1 MLPLFL
7 YLRST
12 ATACERGSQGLL
24 RSACSLFTWLSAGKE
39 EILNKE
45 VNTIGARIRE
55 CRKEMGYSQETLAAM
70 LYMKKTTICKYEKD
84 QHDIPSC
91 VIVELAK
98 ALHTTPNYLLL
109 GDIEEDD
116 WMDDM
121 IQMLEKIKKPEYR
134 ELAKKQ
140 LEVLIDFDK

>member
-1 MLPLFL
+1 M
-7 YLRST
+7 
-12 ATACERGSQGLL
+12 
-24 RSACSLFTWLSAGKE
+24 
-39 EILNKE
+39 NKE

-84 QHDIPSC
+84 QHDIPSS

-121 IQMLEKIKKPEYR
+121 IQMLEKIKKSEYR

-140 LEVLIDFDK
+140 LAILIEME

>member
-1 MLPLFL
+1 MN
-7 YLRST
+7 R
-12 ATACERGSQGLL
+12 
-24 RSACSLFTWLSAGKE
+24 
-39 EILNKE
+39 E
-45 VNTIGARIRE
+45 VNTIGTRIRE

-70 LYMKKTTICKYEKD
+70 LYMKKTTICKYEND
-84 QHDIPSC
+84 QHDIPSS

-109 GDIEEDD
+109 GDIKEDD

-134 ELAKKQ
+134 EVAFEEIKLIAKLDTK
-140 LEVLIDFDK
+140 